1 MSADGVKAGRA
12 YVELSVKDRLT
23 KGLAQAKERLAGWA
37 KGLALTGT
45 AIQAGSASVLTALG
59 AAVHHFADQGSRL
72 NDMSVATGVSVE
84 TLSGLGY
91 AAQQTGVD
99 LGSLQGGLK
108 GLAKFTGNVAAG
120 SKGAIHTLQQLGI
133 SASTFLAA
141 RPEQRL
147 GLLAD
152 GLRKI
157 QDPGVRA
164 ALAMKTLGRAGE
176 SLLPMLADGSAG
188 LDAFLER
195 ARELGIV
202 ITGEEAAKADAL
214 GDAWDDLKAVFG
226 AIAFQTGAALADTMQ
241 ALIATAITGAQA
253 VLEFVRSNQGLAAR
267 VIGGARILWR
277 ESGVGT
283 KWAVMRLADVPQAIV
298 HFQLQVD
305 LVLGGSALA
314 SILIWDGGDWVPSDA
329 TILVR
334 DWYKAPGMWQAYG
347 GYKGLAL
354 KNACLDRYEIVWME
368 TPARSIEFVLGGKM
382 TGGQAP
388 ASVTNYYLQG
398 KSPGSSVTVYDAQG
412 NYPRALAGAKGKAR
426 WNDRLRRYEIVECNQ
441 MAIALACTLGSDM
454 CAGTSAGSI
463 SGHTVLTFPPY
474 GQTPDP
480 LPGAARN
487 YYHLA
492 GRSGDWCL
500 VLWDEDIQD
509 WAIAQVAHHEIEVP
523 IRYRYYDGYLQA
535 KHRKIAVMYC
545 EDETDWRNEIK
556 LEESEFVDG
565 VRFTGCD
572 NGGTGG
578 AGGGTGGS
586 PGETGGDTPAP
597 VQSGS
602 SGGGC
607 GSIEYHTVKGY
618 FFEPPKPAASK
629 NVLTFQ
635 EQAVLVAAAG
645 GGSCITFQEV
655 TVCTPCVG
663 PGDTSQVCANVK
675 TSVACQCSCSCNCD
689 CNCGDSGG
697 YYPASGGGSGGGGC
711 SCSCSCTCTCQANS
725 VITFG

>member
-1 MSADGVKAGRA
+1 MPTLAKVVPGQRIRSLPANDWNSFADAARANQGEQFNQATDGELPEMSPVVVLVKNA
-12 YVELSVKDRLT
+12 
-23 KGLAQAKERLAGWA
+23 
-37 KGLALTGT
+37 TG
-45 AIQAGSASVLTALG
+45 GHLPRYSVLGIDGPVADPQSQPDQFKNQITLVGVAPTDSHCGRFVILKDDLAAGFVGEAVIAG
-59 AAVHHFADQGSRL
+59 ACLVR
-72 NDMSVATGVSVE
+72 VSVP
-84 TLSGLGY
+84 SG
-91 AAQQTGVD
+91 AEEFQFA
-99 LGSLQGGLK
+99 
-108 GLAKFTGNVAAG
+108 NVAPG
-120 SKGAIHTLQQLGI
+120 DT
-133 SASTFLAA
+133 AA
-141 RPEQRL
+141 
-147 GLLAD
+147 
-152 GLRKI
+152 
-157 QDPGVRA
+157 
-164 ALAMKTLGRAGE
+164 
-176 SLLPMLADGSAG
+176 
-188 LDAFLER
+188 
-195 ARELGIV
+195 
-202 ITGEEAAKADAL
+202 
-214 GDAWDDLKAVFG
+214 
-226 AIAFQTGAALADTMQ
+226 
-241 ALIATAITGAQA
+241 
-253 VLEFVRSNQGLAAR
+253 LAAR

-283 KWAVMRLADVPQAIV
+283 KWAVVRLADVPQAIV